1 MRATTSPFK
10 KTRVEELPAESLV
23 VLRACAETFGTSI
36 EEMRGRVRNRNIADA
51 RHAYAYLISKIY
63 PRFSSIEIGASIN
76 RDHSTILHARKSA
89 KSRLERLNG
98 KMVDPDFTNK
108 VSKASM
114 MLSKD
119 DSHEVSEGF
128 NIAAEVEKRQ
138 KLMDLRERIEYRIL
152 LSGQKIKNA
161 IELTA

>member
-1 MRATTSPFK
+1 
-10 KTRVEELPAESLV
+10 
-23 VLRACAETFGTSI
+23 
-36 EEMRGRVRNRNIADA
+36 
-51 RHAYAYLISKIY
+51 
-63 PRFSSIEIGASIN
+63 
-76 RDHSTILHARKSA
+76 
-89 KSRLERLNG
+89 
-98 KMVDPDFTNK
+98 MVDPDFTNK